1 MKVYPLISTQYLI
14 FLLNGNVVWSKREE
28 LGVVRRLA
36 SFRGDDDKVQF
47 SISAFGEEMLFNFTR
62 NKDLIPPGFKIKTIL
77 RSYKAKEEEALRSHF
92 IYESSSFIA
101 SLSDYGNNEIY
112 GFISG
117 QGKTIEINPLSKNLL
132 SAVRS
137 NPNAFGFDSP
147 DTSEIFL
154 MKQIKLPSLSN
165 DEHYFIDPNEIQNR
179 YRHLDRRYSNKMQNL
194 TIELA
199 VFVDYEAFNGLL
211 DLYNS
216 ANKAFHVLLAHMNQV
231 HALFKMRS
239 LQTKVDI
246 SLTKLEVLDREF
258 FPKYIGER
266 KHLLESFCNYQYKL
280 NNPKDDNPNHWDLA
294 VLLTGLNLW
303 TESSTRGRDYSTLGI
318 APTNGI
324 CTQTYSCAVAELR
337 GRIKQ
342 EDQMP
347 ISSGFGSSYIMA
359 HEIGHTLGLSH
370 DGSDDE
376 CSKDGFLMSSTR
388 DRRGEAQWSE
398 CSARKLKILNKDLQ
412 CLYDSP
418 GFSRVNLEQK
428 TKYKGIPG
436 FFIKSDKQ
444 CQLYLRDVSAIAT
457 LRQTNECQ
465 VLLCSSYDG
474 SIYKA
479 GPALTGTP
487 CGNHQWCIG
496 GKCVERPK
504 WSKWKYGPCKSGC
517 LQSSL
522 GIRTLQRNCLS
533 GSDCI
538 GRTQKSQLCDDNSYC
553 ERKSAQRTITFISR
567 KSRTIFADR
576 QCKGFARTTE
586 FQLRSNGGKAGAIIK
601 HVKSDPKRAC
611 IIYCRSRNKGWISP
625 SSPNKD
631 DFYFP
636 EGTWC
641 NYDDQTGQHYYCINH
656 LCVPEKNRKKKK
668 FDNVIFCKTGL

>member
-1 MKVYPLISTQYLI
+1 
-14 FLLNGNVVWSKREE
+14 
-28 LGVVRRLA
+28 
-36 SFRGDDDKVQF
+36 
-47 SISAFGEEMLFNFTR
+47 
-62 NKDLIPPGFKIKTIL
+62 
-77 RSYKAKEEEALRSHF
+77 
-92 IYESSSFIA
+92 
-101 SLSDYGNNEIY
+101 
-112 GFISG
+112 
-117 QGKTIEINPLSKNLL
+117 
-132 SAVRS
+132 
-137 NPNAFGFDSP
+137 
-147 DTSEIFL
+147 

-165 DEHYFIDPNEIQNR
+165 DEHYFIDPNEIQDR

-216 ANKAFHVLLAHMNQV
+216 ANKAFHVLLAHMNQYWIENFN
-231 HALFKMRS
+231 A
-239 LQTKVDI
+239 
-246 SLTKLEVLDREF
+246 
-258 FPKYIGER
+258 PKYIGER

-457 LRQTNECQ
+457 LHQTNECQ

-504 WSKWKYGPCKSGC
+504 WSKWK
-517 LQSSL
+517 
-522 GIRTLQRNCLS
+522 
-533 GSDCI
+533 
-538 GRTQKSQLCDDNSYC
+538 
-553 ERKSAQRTITFISR
+553 
-567 KSRTIFADR
+567 
-576 QCKGFARTTE
+576 
-586 FQLRSNGGKAGAIIK
+586 
-601 HVKSDPKRAC
+601 
-611 IIYCRSRNKGWISP
+611 SRNKGWISP

-656 LCVPEKNRKKKK
+656 RCVPEKK
-668 FDNVIFCKTGL
+668 